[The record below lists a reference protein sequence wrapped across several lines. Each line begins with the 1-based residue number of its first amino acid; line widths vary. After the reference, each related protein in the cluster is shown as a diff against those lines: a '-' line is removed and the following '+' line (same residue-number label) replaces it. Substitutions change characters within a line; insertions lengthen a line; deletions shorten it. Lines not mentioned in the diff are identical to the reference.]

1 MRNNL
6 QPPPKVI
13 QQTNVVYSFKC
24 PILQCQ
30 AKQPTE
36 TYIGMTQTSV
46 SRRLT
51 MHLQSGS
58 ILQHFLNSHNR
69 KPTRSELTENT
80 SIIAKADN
88 RYILAVKE
96 ALLILH
102 QNPSINKQFE
112 TFSHTLK
119 LQPHVNNNIS
129 TNSSTNVEP
138 IATEEPAQNEVP
150 QEQELVTIPHTAE
163 DNNATNLST
172 VHPISPAIGQ
182 RIGNLLRSAR
192 ENQDQDPDA
201 NHRPSTSSMYL
212 RSRTRLLRNTNTQ

>member
-1 MRNNL
+1 MFL
-6 QPPPKVI
+6 
-13 QQTNVVYSFKC
+13 
-24 PILQCQ
+24 
-30 AKQPTE
+30 
-36 TYIGMTQTSV
+36 
-46 SRRLT
+46 
-51 MHLQSGS
+51 